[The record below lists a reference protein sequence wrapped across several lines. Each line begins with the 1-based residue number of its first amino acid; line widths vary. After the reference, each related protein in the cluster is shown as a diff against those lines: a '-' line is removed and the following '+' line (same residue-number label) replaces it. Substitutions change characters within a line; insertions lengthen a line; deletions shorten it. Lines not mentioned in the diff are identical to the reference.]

1 MRISKTMRFVV
12 VLFAIIAILVFSSI
26 HINKS
31 DGLNKDQYS
40 WRIEGIAERISE
52 KEDELRVLYTEF
64 WSALSEQREL
74 YMKG

>member
-1 MRISKTMRFVV
+1 MRIGKTMRFVV

-26 HINKS
+26 HIHKS
-31 DGLNKDQYS
+31 DELNKDQYS

-52 KEDELRVLYTEF
+52 KKDELRVLYTEF